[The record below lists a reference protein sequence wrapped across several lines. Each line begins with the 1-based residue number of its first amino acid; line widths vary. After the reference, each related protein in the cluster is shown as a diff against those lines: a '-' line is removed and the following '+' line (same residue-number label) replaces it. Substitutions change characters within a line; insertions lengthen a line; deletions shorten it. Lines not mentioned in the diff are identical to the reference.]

1 VHTLFPIVMQGTCHS
16 NWRNTTCPKPRDVL
30 AFCVCTAMA
39 TAPDAAECNKPNS
52 PGVRA
57 FCVCAAL
64 VAACGPS
71 AHLHNKPR
79 DVCAFCVCT
88 AVVAAYDAAECQ
100 QTKLTW
106 RPCLLCVC
114 STCHSMWPIRT
125 SAYKPRDVRAF
136 CVCTATAKYVRAY
149 AAQRMASVTAVWYD
163 HPPPS
168 QRGAVPSAW
177 ARLPVPVQPLFRC
190 AGRRV
195 GQNLIYT
202 VYIRYFWQGIFFSN
216 AALSSYP

>member
-1 VHTLFPIVMQGTCHS
+1 MHTLFPIVMQGTCHS

-79 DVCAFCVCT
+79 DVC
-88 AVVAAYDAAECQ
+88 
-100 QTKLTW
+100 
-106 RPCLLCVC
+106 
-114 STCHSMWPIRT
+114 
-125 SAYKPRDVRAF
+125 AF